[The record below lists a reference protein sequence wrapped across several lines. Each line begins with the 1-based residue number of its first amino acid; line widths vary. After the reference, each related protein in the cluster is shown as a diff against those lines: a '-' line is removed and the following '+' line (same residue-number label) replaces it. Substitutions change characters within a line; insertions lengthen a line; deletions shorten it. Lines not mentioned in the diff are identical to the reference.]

1 MSICSCSLSEMESST
16 MSEDK
21 TFSPLEEEFQR
32 VASYSWKTSI
42 LVAKARVTPTK
53 GITAPRSELN
63 GMVVMSRLISIVTK
77 SMPEKPCRI
86 TMIGDSECTIAALE
100 NQTANLA
107 SYFANRIMEVE
118 DKMKSWGV
126 KVPEENCLLDTEEE
140 ILMGDY
146 PTEVDPVFHIAGTD
160 NVADLATRGAASV
173 RSISSGSVWQDG
185 PSYLQGSRKFW
196 PISRQFLRQIPTE

>member
-1 MSICSCSLSEMESST
+1 MP
-16 MSEDK
+16 EDG

-42 LVAKARVTPTK
+42 LVAKARVTPAK

-86 TMIGDSECTIAALE
+86 TMIGDSECTTAALE

-107 SYFANRIMEVE
+107 SYFANGIMEVE
-118 DKMKSWGV
+118 DKMKGWGV
-126 KVPEENCLLDTEEE
+126 KVPEENCLLD
-140 ILMGDY
+140 
-146 PTEVDPVFHIAGTD
+146 
-160 NVADLATRGAASV
+160 
-173 RSISSGSVWQDG
+173 
-185 PSYLQGSRKFW
+185 
-196 PISRQFLRQIPTE
+196 